1 MVLFLTVLASPFLQQ
16 GEGIFENSY
25 LQEEL
30 NYEDEDGDA
39 INFLAYSNMK
49 NPSGKIIA
57 ISQDPSEEPTDD
69 RTDVKNSV
77 QGKENTK
84 DTDTKDDLKQISA
97 DMEKEFGEMR
107 MIQLADSIAGDMGV
121 VMKIKLAK

>member
-1 MVLFLTVLASPFLQQ
+1 MVLFLTVLASPFFQQ

-25 LQEEL
+25 FQEES
-30 NYEDEDGDA
+30 NYEDENGGD
-39 INFLAYSNMK
+39 INFLSYGNTK

-69 RTDVKNSV
+69 ETDVKNSV
-77 QGKENTK
+77 QNEENDEDPDAK
-84 DTDTKDDLKQISA
+84 DSLKQISA

-107 MIQLADSIAGDMGV
+107 MIQLADSIAGDMGM